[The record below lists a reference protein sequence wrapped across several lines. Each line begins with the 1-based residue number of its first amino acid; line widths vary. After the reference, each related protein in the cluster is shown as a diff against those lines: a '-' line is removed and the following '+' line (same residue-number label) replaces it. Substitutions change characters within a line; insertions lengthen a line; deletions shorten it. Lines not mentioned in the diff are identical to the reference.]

1 MWQIRYLSSSGGPHK
16 NFWYVVYCFNVS
28 HCIHNGAYIC
38 IMMPLTCWSPLELCL
53 RLSDGCFAVADWTD
67 SESNGGSN
75 CWNIIKIRVNTHHIL
90 GRAGGQGGLGPPNF
104 WDNVKTRCCSCW
116 WPATSATCMT
126 HITVYLYLWSLKAMH
141 EVSRGPLKGAIS
153 AQKALQGPKTETREL
168 QRGMEEKS
176 NSQRQGWIDFL
187 PICPPP

>member
-1 MWQIRYLSSSGGPHK
+1 MWQIRYLSSSSGPHK

-28 HCIHNGAYIC
+28 HCIHNRAYIC

-104 WDNVKTRCCSCW
+104 WDNVKNALLFVMVACHLRNLHD
-116 WPATSATCMT
+116 T
-126 HITVYLYLWSLKAMH
+126 HDSVLVSLKFESNARG
-141 EVSRGPLKGAIS
+141 ESRALEGRYIS
-153 AQKALQGPKTETREL
+153 SQSPSRAKDWDEGIAERNGRE
-168 QRGMEEKS
+168 K
-176 NSQRQGWIDFL
+176 
-187 PICPPP
+187 